1 MYGRS
6 SRHCVLLTPR
16 THQLKNKIVQHQ
28 NSIIMYGGS
37 SRHCVLLT
45 PGTQKLK
52 NKIVQHENSIIM
64 YGRSSLSLCAANTRN
79 TEAEK

>member
-1 MYGRS
+1 MGGHHC
-6 SRHCVLLTPR
+6 HCVLLTPG
-16 THQLKNKIVQHQ
+16 TQKLKNKIVQHE
-28 NSIIMYGGS
+28 NSIIMYGRS

-79 TEAEK
+79 TETEK